1 MDRTLRVIYR
11 MNRSQWNFVRKFWHL
26 WLRVIYSCDIMPGM
40 SIGND
45 VHFAHRGLGVVINPG
60 VVIGNRVKI
69 GCNVV
74 IGGRNGITEVPII
87 EDDVQIG
94 AGAII
99 IGPVRVGARAIIGA
113 GAIVVKDV
121 PHDCI
126 VVGNAARILEKKGYE
141 SN

>member
-1 MDRTLRVIYR
+1 
-11 MNRSQWNFVRKFWHL
+11 
-26 WLRVIYSCDIMPGM
+26 MPGM
-40 SIGND
+40 SVGND
-45 VHFAHRGLGVVINPG
+45 VYFAHRGLGVVINPG

-121 PHDCI
+121 PP
-126 VVGNAARILEKKGYE
+126 
-141 SN
+141 